1 MVNLRATILAELLA
15 RWDGVI
21 TAAPELTR
29 AAATL
34 EHAPIE
40 TWMPTLDAAIQAD
53 LGDIPQELA
62 RFPLLAAAAK
72 LSLARRLGWT
82 VDMLSRVPGDP
93 KRARHCME
101 VAMRAVAV
109 WSPDGELWTALQPK
123 LPGGGRVAEA
133 LEAVIRGRSSHVGGV
148 DEAPVYEREHLE
160 ALSRADAASA
170 WPELVETSVLFQRL
184 PTLDSGARAATLA
197 LLVLDRP
204 RLVSIARG
212 AKTWMQAHLVLGAL
226 PLVDALRVATS
237 TDGGHARFAALER
250 VAHRERRRL
259 NETEDRAL
267 RNLLLALSV
276 NDGWREWLQV
286 FNKYPVRCPHI
297 QLALGRALARCG
309 SAALKTYVD
318 SMSLG
323 IAEDGGRIQV
333 TQCLKV
339 FRANAD
345 AGRRRMLWQA
355 AFDRWATWNYG
366 LDDGTGLTKIARCEL
381 DYGVV
386 GCLIEANNA
395 ESFENPDQRF
405 DRELRHWDSLWHR
418 SRADAQSAFFR
429 LLSEYQIRA
438 HAQHRAVG
446 DVDWTLDSEDY
457 RPPALAS
464 NFAAQRYG
472 SI

>member
-1 MVNLRATILAELLA
+1 MIRATVLAELLA

-21 TAAPELTR
+21 TAAPELTSV
-29 AAATL
+29 AAAL
-34 EHAPIE
+34 ERAPIE
-40 TWMPTLDAAIQAD
+40 TWMPKLDAAVQAD
-53 LGDIPQELA
+53 LGDVPQELA
-62 RFPLLAAAAK
+62 RFPLLAVDAR
-72 LSLARRLGWT
+72 LSLARRLGWA

-93 KRARHCME
+93 QGARLCME
-101 VAMRAVAV
+101 VAMRAIAV
-109 WSPDGELWTALQPK
+109 WSPDGELWPTLHQK
-123 LPGGGRVAEA
+123 IHSGGQLAEA
-133 LEAVIRGRSSHVGGV
+133 LEAVIRGRSPHVSNV
-148 DEAPVYEREHLE
+148 DEAPVYEREHLD
-160 ALSRADAASA
+160 ALNRADAAGA
-170 WPELVETSVLFQRL
+170 WPELVKTSVLFQRL
-184 PTLDSGARAATLA
+184 PILDSGARAAILGLLA
-197 LLVLDRP
+197 LDRP
-204 RLVSIARG
+204 RLVGIARR
-212 AKTWMQAHLVLGAL
+212 ARTWMQAHLLLGAL
-226 PLVDALRVATS
+226 PLLDALRVATS
-237 TDGGHARFAALER
+237 TDSGYARFAALER

-259 NETEDRAL
+259 SETEDRAL

-276 NDGWREWLQV
+276 GDDWREWLQV

-297 QLALGRALARCG
+297 QPALGRALARCR
-309 SAALKTYVD
+309 SAALRAYVE

-333 TQCLKV
+333 TQCLTV

-386 GCLIEANNA
+386 GCLIEANDA
-395 ESFENPDQRF
+395 ELSENPDRRF
-405 DRELRHWDSLWHR
+405 DRELRRWDTLWHR
-418 SRADAQSAFFR
+418 SQADALSAFFR

-446 DVDWTLDSEDY
+446 DLDWLPDSEDY
-457 RPPALAS
+457 RPPALA
-464 NFAAQRYG
+464 NKFAARRYG